1 MSTLSTPHT
10 ADGSQTAPASGKRA
24 TTRRAANAPT
34 TDASVGTSK
43 TDLGADLGA
52 RLRRIRQQQG
62 MSLANVQERSGG
74 KWKAVVVGAYERGDR
89 TITIARLQELAGFYG
104 VPLSDLLHR
113 PTSEHGD
120 AAERRYVIDLAGL
133 RQATARGHR
142 ELLPVARFAAHIR
155 RHRGDHNG
163 RVLTIRASDMD
174 MLALTTGQDPDTLVD
189 LMRRDGALRESA

>member
-1 MSTLSTPHT
+1 MTTLSTENPSAT
-10 ADGSQTAPASGKRA
+10 ANGSADA
-24 TTRRAANAPT
+24 TVAT
-34 TDASVGTSK
+34 GQ
-43 TDLGADLGA
+43 TDLAADLGA

-74 KWKAVVVGAYERGDR
+74 KWKAVVIGAYERGDR
-89 TITIARLQELAGFYG
+89 TITIARLQELSRFYG

-113 PTSEHGD
+113 PTSETGD
-120 AAERRYVIDLAGL
+120 GAEQRYVIDLLAL
-133 RQATARGHR
+133 RQAMARGQS

-174 MLALTTGQDPDTLVD
+174 MLALTTGQDPDDLVD
-189 LMRRDGALRESA
+189 RMRRDGALRETA